1 MNKEYFK
8 ENEKSD
14 YQKLVDFNKK
24 KNLFKDLNQTPEKHY
39 YDASGRTKDGQIA
52 IIELKSR
59 NAILTDENIV
69 SSSTFQSNDLFIED
83 HKFTDIVLDA
93 ISFGYK
99 PLYFNFLEDG
109 HTIIFNLLKLKRR
122 PKRYNRIKIESKG
135 YEKME
140 FASRQG
146 LDIADSAIYDK
157 DGKLIHKP
165 LISN

>member
-1 MNKEYFK
+1 MNKQFFK
-8 ENEKSD
+8 KNEKSD
-14 YQKLVDFNKK
+14 YQKLVDFNKE
-24 KNLFKDLNQTPEKHY
+24 KNLFSDLNQTPEKHY
-39 YDASGRTKDGQIA
+39 YDASGRTKGGQIA

-59 NAILTDENIV
+59 NAILTNENIV
-69 SSSTFQSNDLFIED
+69 SSATFQSNDLFIED
-83 HKFTDIVLDA
+83 HKFADIVLDA

-146 LDIADSAIYDK
+146 LYIDDAAIYDNG
-157 DGKLIHKP
+157 GKLVHKP
-165 LISN
+165 LK